1 MKNILLKR
9 FLLILISVSAL
20 LLFSCDTDDLSRSV
34 YEPDLSGTIGSLDVS
49 VETVF
54 GYGDCAHILIKA
66 KIPEDVSMEGIISS
80 VSVDG
85 NFKQGGFIY
94 DLVDVNEQDRTQT
107 YLVSVFDSE
116 SDSILG
122 KTVRLELNTY
132 RSTVNV
138 MEKLAS
144 GACEWKFK
152 LRFRD
157 MSVVYD
163 EGYSLQDATIKWV
176 GVMPSAMEL
185 QLMSKEGNFDTVDS
199 VKEVSVIMKDGSQV
213 EISDVLVS
221 RAAQRIYL
229 MFQTF
234 IDPENVVGICVNGET
249 IDLS

>member
-1 MKNILLKR
+1 
-9 FLLILISVSAL
+9 
-20 LLFSCDTDDLSRSV
+20 
-34 YEPDLSGTIGSLDVS
+34 
-49 VETVF
+49 
-54 GYGDCAHILIKA
+54 
-66 KIPEDVSMEGIISS
+66 
-80 VSVDG
+80 
-85 NFKQGGFIY
+85 
-94 DLVDVNEQDRTQT
+94 
-107 YLVSVFDSE
+107 
-116 SDSILG
+116 
-122 KTVRLELNTY
+122 
-132 RSTVNV
+132 
-138 MEKLAS
+138 
-144 GACEWKFK
+144 
-152 LRFRD
+152 

-185 QLMSKEGNFDTVDS
+185 QLVSKEGNFDTVDS

>member
-1 MKNILLKR
+1 
-9 FLLILISVSAL
+9 
-20 LLFSCDTDDLSRSV
+20 
-34 YEPDLSGTIGSLDVS
+34 
-49 VETVF
+49 
-54 GYGDCAHILIKA
+54 
-66 KIPEDVSMEGIISS
+66 MEGIISS

-138 MEKLAS
+138 MEKFAS

-163 EGYSLQDATIKWV
+163 EGYPLQDATIKWV

-185 QLMSKEGNFDTVDS
+185 QLVSKEGNVDTVDS

-234 IDPENVVGICVNGET
+234 IDPENVVGICVNDET